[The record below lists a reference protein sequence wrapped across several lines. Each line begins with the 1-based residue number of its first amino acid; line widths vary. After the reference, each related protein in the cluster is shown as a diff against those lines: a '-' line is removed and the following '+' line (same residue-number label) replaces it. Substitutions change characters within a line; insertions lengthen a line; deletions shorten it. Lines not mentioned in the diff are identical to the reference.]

1 MENTSLKRVVGID
14 VAQSFLD
21 VYDSGCRGSRRVA
34 YDTAGLRGLIA
45 ELSGERPDLVVCEAT
60 GGLERRVAAELVAVG
75 IAVAVV
81 NPRQVR
87 DYAKAIGRLAKTDR
101 IDARVIAEFGLAVQ
115 PPAHVPKAELTQQLD
130 DQLRR
135 RAQLIEMLIAE
146 KNRLTRAS
154 RGVAKNI
161 RLHIVWL
168 QRQIDQ
174 VDHDIDST
182 LKGSPAWQAKIDLL
196 KDFKGIGPV
205 TRASLFA
212 WLPELGTLN
221 RKQVAALTGVAPFAC
236 DSGTLRG
243 QRHIWGGRQS
253 VRSAIYM
260 ATLVAV
266 RHNPTLRA
274 HYRQL
279 RDRGKAAKVA
289 LVACMRKLLVI
300 INAVFRSGLPY
311 VERLST

>member
-1 MENTSLKRVVGID
+1 MENNSLQRVVGID

-21 VYDSGCRGSRRVA
+21 VFDSSSRRNRRVA
-34 YDTAGLRGLIA
+34 YDTAGLR
-45 ELSGERPDLVVCEAT
+45 ELVSSLQGEPPDLVVCEAT

-87 DYAKAIGRLAKTDR
+87 DFAKAIGRLAKTDR
-101 IDARVIAEFGLAVQ
+101 IDAQVIAEFGLAVK
-115 PPAHVPKAELTQQLD
+115 PAAQAPKAELTQQLD

-135 RAQLIEMLIAE
+135 RAQLLEMLIAE

-154 RGVAKNI
+154 RAVAKNI
-161 RLHIVWL
+161 RLHIDWL
-168 QRQIDQ
+168 QRQIAD
-174 VDHDIDST
+174 VDHDIDTT
-182 LKGSPAWQAKIDLL
+182 LKGSPAWQAKVDLL
-196 KDFKGIGPV
+196 KDFKGIGRM

-212 WLPELGTLN
+212 WLPELGTLS
-221 RKQVAALTGVAPFAC
+221 RKQIAALAGVAPFAC

-243 QRHIWGGRQS
+243 QRHIWGGRHH
-253 VRSAIYM
+253 VRGAIYM

-274 HYRQL
+274 HYQQL
-279 RDRGKAAKVA
+279 RNRGKAAKVA

-300 INAVFRSGLPY
+300 LNSVFRSGVPY
-311 VERLST
+311 TERALA